1 MYLLTRVISIISS
14 NYRPG
19 LGDPDDSRRTIL
31 VAGAAGGYGRTM
43 AVASGG
49 TGTGTGTGAD
59 ADAGAGV
66 PAAAGAEAV
75 APPAAGRVVAGGGP
89 VASTAAAGL
98 PAAPNRRQ
106 LAVEVLCVLGVSL
119 GASAF
124 FAVIRYIG
132 VLTAEG
138 PVRAQVARL
147 NSSAAPGRPWLDL
160 ALQVASLLT
169 AVVPAL
175 LAAHLLGR
183 CGGGLAAVGLARP
196 TSRRLRRDVA
206 AGALLAATVGGAGI
220 VVYLLAWQMGVNVT
234 VAPSN
239 LPAVWWRIP
248 VLIASAVQ
256 NGVVEEVVVVGYLL
270 VRLRAFGWS
279 EPAALA
285 ASALLRGAYHLY
297 QGLGGFVGNLAMG
310 LLFARI
316 FQRTGRVAP
325 LVVAHSLI
333 DVVAFVGYVLLAG
346 RVPWLPRG

>member
-1 MYLLTRVISIISS
+1 
-14 NYRPG
+14 
-19 LGDPDDSRRTIL
+19 
-31 VAGAAGGYGRTM
+31 M
-43 AVASGG
+43 AVPPAG
-49 TGTGTGTGAD
+49 TGTGTD

-66 PAAAGAEAV
+66 PAGTEAAS
-75 APPAAGRVVAGGGP
+75 PPAAGRVAPAGSGASAASDP
-89 VASTAAAGL
+89 VPSAPETAGSTGAAGL
-98 PAAPNRRQ
+98 PAASGRRQ

-119 GASAF
+119 GASAL
-124 FAVIRYIG
+124 FAVIRYAG
-132 VLTAEG
+132 VLTAQG

-169 AVVPAL
+169 AVVPVV

-183 CGGGLAAVGLARP
+183 CGGGLPAVGLARP
-196 TSRRLRRDVA
+196 TGRRLRRDAA
-206 AGALLAATVGGAGI
+206 AGVVLAAAVGGVGV
-220 VVYLLAWQMGVNVT
+220 VVYLLAWRAGVNVT

-256 NGVVEEVVVVGYLL
+256 NGLVEEVVVVGYLL
-270 VRLRAFGWS
+270 VRLRALGWS

-297 QGLGGFVGNLAMG
+297 QGLGGFAGNLAMG
-310 LLFARI
+310 LLFGRI
-316 FQRTGRVAP
+316 FQRTGRVLP

-333 DVVAFVGYVLLAG
+333 DIVAFVGYVFLKG
-346 RVPWLPRG
+346 RASWLPQG